1 VAEDE
6 AVRPFILKEA
16 LFDAKHPVPVRG
28 GGAPARAHFRP
39 STNWREA
46 CAYAEYRVFAA
57 LTQQSPG
64 APVRHARVVLRR
76 TSSDAGSEAVVCTV
90 TVAFEDSESM
100 KIRTTGDHAYAA
112 INRAVDRLKLAR
124 SADLPG
130 GRGYNPRAS

>member
-1 VAEDE
+1 MKDALSRDHEKPHSPPLRIDVLTEDSIS
-6 AVRPFILKEA
+6 AQA
-16 LFDAKHPVPVRG
+16 G
-28 GGAPARAHFRP
+28 
-39 STNWREA
+39 
-46 CAYAEYRVFAA
+46 AYAEYRVFAA